1 MVDTLVKVFHWFPG
15 RHRLAIIGSNY
26 RDKTTGRV
34 LCADVVEPSSL
45 PGREMVAVLTSGSL
59 VPVDA
64 FQAIGDFRS
73 EFFIDCVDFEYC
85 LRARRNGFYVLMTS
99 EPVMEHE
106 IGKWIEHRLLWKKV
120 GTTNHAPIR
129 QYFLARNSLVLVRE
143 YLCQEPRWI
152 LRYFWAWLKSIVPV
166 LLFEKERISKMENI
180 VCGFV
185 DGILGRTDRRPN

>member
-1 MVDTLVKVFHWFPG
+1 MRFRRFFL
-15 RHRLAIIGSNY
+15 
-26 RDKTTGRV
+26 
-34 LCADVVEPSSL
+34 
-45 PGREMVAVLTSGSL
+45 
-59 VPVDA
+59 
-64 FQAIGDFRS
+64 RS

-106 IGKWIEHRLLWKKV
+106 IGKSIEHRLLWKKV

-185 DGILGRTDRRPN
+185 DGHFWGQPIGDQTELPVRHQRGSR